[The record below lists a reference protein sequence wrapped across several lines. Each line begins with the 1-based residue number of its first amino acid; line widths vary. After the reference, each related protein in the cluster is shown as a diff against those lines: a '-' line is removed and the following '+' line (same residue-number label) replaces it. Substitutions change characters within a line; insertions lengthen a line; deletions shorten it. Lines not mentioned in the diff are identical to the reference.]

1 MPKKKAE
8 KIEAEENAS
17 AKVKEKNMEEKKVEE
32 MDVREQQQMEAIK
45 EIRGVKEEKET
56 QEGIEEKREKRYE
69 RYESREHGEEE
80 IAAIAKIYSSY
91 NNTIIHIVD
100 FAGNTIAKASGGQI
114 TKYNRLEAS
123 PTVAMFA
130 AKKAAMEA
138 KEKGITAL
146 YVRIRAPGG
155 HEGPHN
161 PGPGSQAA
169 LRSFAKAGM
178 RIKSIVDVTPI
189 AYGGARPPH
198 GRRGR
203 RV

>member
-1 MPKKKAE
+1 MPEKEKKKA
-8 KIEAEENAS
+8 K
-17 AKVKEKNMEEKKVEE
+17 KEKE
-32 MDVREQQQMEAIK
+32 IK
-45 EIRGVKEEKET
+45 YAKTDKEVV
-56 QEGIEEKREKRYE
+56 G
-69 RYESREHGEEE
+69 
-80 IAAIAKIYSSY
+80 IAKIFSTY

-100 FAGNTIAKASGGQI
+100 VTGKTIAKATGGQV
-114 TKYNRLEAS
+114 TKYDRLKAS

-130 AKKAAMEA
+130 AKKAAFEA

-146 YVRIRAPGG
+146 HVRIKGRGG

-169 LRSFAKAGM
+169 LKSFARAGI
-178 RIKSIVDVTPI
+178 RIKSIIDVTPVS
-189 AYGGARPPH
+189 YGGCRAPH